1 MGYIEKNLMKDER
14 VIYEAKLH
22 PISYTLPILFMLVA
36 FGIGVA
42 FPPMLIMTVIVVG
55 ICSVWCVEIHGGRQF
70 VLTSK
75 RVIVKKGIIERKVRE
90 LMLRKCEGIQVE
102 QSILG
107 RILNYGTLLVTTGE
121 ATNRYKKIKDPITF
135 STRINE
141 QIDELRGNS

>member
-1 MGYIEKNLMKDER
+1 MGYIEKNLMSGEL

-22 PISYTLPILFMLVA
+22 EIVYVLPCIIALLTFV
-36 FGIGVA
+36 FCVA
-42 FPPMLIMTVIVVG
+42 FPEAMILVVIVFP
-55 ICSVWCVEIHGGRQF
+55 ICAIWCVEIWGGRQF

-75 RVIVKKGIIERKVRE
+75 RVIVKKGIIKRKVSE

-121 ATNRYKKIKDPITF
+121 ATNHYKNIKDPIKF

-141 QIDELRGNS
+141 QIDNIRGYV